1 MPRRSVFRSAMRIG
15 RDHVASTVN
24 TLALAYAGAAL
35 PLLMLFVQSKQS
47 LGTVA
52 NSETVAT
59 EILSAL
65 VGSIGIVASVPLTTW
80 LAARVVG
87 SGQPSGRRGRRTAR
101 TRQRSSHESEPAD
114 SESRFWDR
122 RSGEHA
128 VPPRLPTSGYER
140 D

>member
-1 MPRRSVFRSAMRIG
+1 
-15 RDHVASTVN
+15 
-24 TLALAYAGAAL
+24 
-35 PLLMLFVQSKQS
+35 LFVQSKQS

-80 LAARVVG
+80 LAALVVG
-87 SGQPSGRRGRRTAR
+87 EARPRGRRPSGTGPAR
-101 TRQRSSHESEPAD
+101 RPSSREPVMSDMESAFGGRPSDDYPAPPP
-114 SESRFWDR
+114 SL
-122 RSGEHA
+122 
-128 VPPRLPTSGYER
+128 PPRRGGQ